1 MEKPVKVKQILSAY
15 VTFCCLQTRTVYK
28 SVQAWM
34 PSILFGSNKWG
45 QREHEYSP
53 DNFTVLEPRAQQ
65 ITSRIEKAIR
75 MNVTGQYSR

>member
-1 MEKPVKVKQILSAY
+1 M
-15 VTFCCLQTRTVYK
+15 TFCCLQTRTVYK

-34 PSILFGSNKWG
+34 PSIQFGSNKWG

-65 ITSRIEKAIR
+65 ISSRIEKAIR